1 MSSELSPVASRPDG
15 PANPSGSGLPSAAR
29 GCASTNDLGAPPTA
43 SPSAIEPPTT
53 ESGNRPESPRTT
65 PGSLREAWVAI
76 AGLSAVFLFE
86 MLDNSIL
93 NVALPTIGRELHAST
108 SALQLVTSS
117 YAIVFGGLMLVLS
130 ALADRVGR
138 RRIMLIGLVLL
149 ALASLATAVVS
160 TPEELIA
167 VRAVMGVAA
176 AMTTPGSLA
185 LAFRLF
191 EDDTLR
197 VRATTVI
204 STVGLVGLAIGPT
217 VGGLVLAVAPW
228 QVLLLIN
235 VPIAALAFIGIR
247 HGVAVDD
254 PEGLHRDPVD
264 IAGGVLGTVT
274 IVAAL
279 LAPTLF
285 VEAGSGS
292 GEGSAQGS
300 VTASVSGSGSGLG
313 LGIGLWA
320 PWLAVAVAIVA
331 GALFVWRERTA
342 RHPLLDLRLVALPLV
357 SSGLAF
363 KAASGLATAGLGY
376 LITLQLQLAWG
387 WTPAQAA
394 LGMLPQVVVLL
405 GGGVLIG
412 PVVKRVGLANAA
424 WMSATAVVA
433 GLAVFA
439 TFGRFGY
446 GWVLL
451 ALVLVAAGMRVVG
464 VVAGTNVMRG
474 LPANRTTIG
483 AALVDTASE
492 VATAVGIAVA
502 GTVLAALFTGSITSG
517 GWSAAQGLE
526 FANGVEVGGGV
537 LTVLAGALVVV
548 GIVRARRA

>member
-1 MSSELSPVASRPDG
+1 MSSELSPVASSRERPATSTD
-15 PANPSGSGLPSAAR
+15 PALSSAAHS
-29 GCASTNDLGAPPTA
+29 GASSTGAGTPPTA
-43 SPSAIEPPTT
+43 EPPAAESAAT
-53 ESGNRPESPRTT
+53 ESPATESRKA
-65 PGSLREAWVAI
+65 PGSLREAWIAI

-108 SALQLVTSS
+108 SALQLVTNS

-138 RRIMLIGLVLL
+138 RRIMLVGLVLL

-191 EDDTLR
+191 EDDTMR

-204 STVGLVGLAIGPT
+204 STVGLVGLAVGPT

-247 HGVAVDD
+247 RGVVADD
-254 PEGLHRDPVD
+254 PAGLHRDPVD
-264 IAGGVLGTVT
+264 FAGGVLGTVT

-279 LAPTLF
+279 FAPTLF

-292 GEGSAQGS
+292 D
-300 VTASVSGSGSGLG
+300 SGSG
-313 LGIGLWA
+313 IGFWV
-320 PWLAVAVAIVA
+320 PWLAVAAALVA

-342 RHPLLDLRLVALPLV
+342 QHPLLDLRLVALPLV

-387 WTPAQAA
+387 WSPAQAA

-439 TFGRFGY
+439 ALGRFGY

-464 VVAGTNVMRG
+464 IVAGTNVMRG
-474 LPANRTTIG
+474 LPSNRTTIG
-483 AALVDTASE
+483 AALVDTSSE

-502 GTVLAALFTGSITSG
+502 GTILAALFTGSITAG
-517 GWSAAQGLE
+517 GWSAAQGVE
-526 FANGVEVGGGV
+526 FANAVEIGGGV

>member
-1 MSSELSPVASRPDG
+1 MSSEISPVASSRERPATSSD
-15 PANPSGSGLPSAAR
+15 PAPSSAVHSGA
-29 GCASTNDLGAPPTA
+29 TNTGAGTPPTA
-43 SPSAIEPPTT
+43 ESAAT
-53 ESGNRPESPRTT
+53 ESPAVESPATGPRKA

-108 SALQLVTSS
+108 SALQLVTNS

-149 ALASLATAVVS
+149 ALASLATAVVT

-247 HGVAVDD
+247 RGVVADD
-254 PEGLHRDPVD
+254 PAGLHRDPVD

-274 IVAAL
+274 IVATL
-279 LAPTLF
+279 LTPTLF
-285 VEAGSGS
+285 VEAGSASASASASGTGS
-292 GEGSAQGS
+292 DS
-300 VTASVSGSGSGLG
+300 
-313 LGIGLWA
+313 GIGSWV
-320 PWLAVAVAIVA
+320 PWLALAVAVCA

-342 RHPLLDLRLVALPLV
+342 QHPLLDLRLIALPLV

-387 WTPAQAA
+387 WSPAQAA

-424 WMSATAVVA
+424 GMSATAVVA

-439 TFGRFGY
+439 AFGRFGY

-464 VVAGTNVMRG
+464 IVAGTNVMRG
-474 LPANRTTIG
+474 LPSNRTTIG
-483 AALVDTASE
+483 AALVDTSSE

-502 GTVLAALFTGSITSG
+502 GTILAALFTGSITAG
-517 GWSAAQGLE
+517 GWSAAQGVE
-526 FANGVEVGGGV
+526 FANAVEIGGGV